1 MFLISCIYSIY
12 FQSFLVICKS
22 CWSEKLENLFVSF
35 FVSFEFLSKFHIILY
50 FNLTSPTYCQ
60 HLHTYRL
67 VYSPSPIT
75 PSNSIFILL
84 FLFPLPLQFSPLSL
98 FPPNSR
104 FVPFSLFLSHIP
116 ILPPLSSFFS
126 IPFPLLLP
134 HNLTLTLLS
143 FPPSHFLPFSLCLP
157 PTSISPSPQ
166 TSKQRSHILLS
177 WRV

>member
-1 MFLISCIYSIY
+1 MKSWKIYSCLFFSHSNFY
-12 FQSFLVICKS
+12 PSFTS
-22 CWSEKLENLFVSF
+22 
-35 FVSFEFLSKFHIILY
+35 Y
-50 FNLTSPTYCQ
+50 YTLTLLLPHTVNIF
-60 HLHTYRL
+60 HTYRL

-116 ILPPLSSFFS
+116 IPPLSSFFS

-143 FPPSHFLPFSLCLP
+143 FPPSHFLPFSLSLP